1 MSQKVP
7 VNNFEQIK
15 NYNEE
20 SDEGYR
26 ISFSLLFFFL
36 PFLPERMKIEKIK
49 KLVANLND
57 KTEHVI
63 QIRNLKQ
70 GLNNG

>member
-1 MSQKVP
+1 
-7 VNNFEQIK
+7 
-15 NYNEE
+15 
-20 SDEGYR
+20 
-26 ISFSLLFFFL
+26 
-36 PFLPERMKIEKIK
+36 MKIEKIK

-57 KTEHVI
+57 KTEYVI

>member
-1 MSQKVP
+1 
-7 VNNFEQIK
+7 
-15 NYNEE
+15 
-20 SDEGYR
+20 
-26 ISFSLLFFFL
+26 
-36 PFLPERMKIEKIK
+36 MKIEKIK